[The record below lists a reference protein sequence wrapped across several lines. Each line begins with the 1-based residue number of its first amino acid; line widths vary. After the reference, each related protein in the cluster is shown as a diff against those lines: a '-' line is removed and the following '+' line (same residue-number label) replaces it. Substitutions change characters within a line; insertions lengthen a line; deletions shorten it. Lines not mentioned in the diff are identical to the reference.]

1 MFQENNTLK
10 SNLVETP
17 EIGKINSAEVN
28 LWLEKNQKRMREL
41 SVSQP
46 MNWIEGN
53 CMA

>member
-10 SNLVETP
+10 FNLAGTP
-17 EIGKINSAEVN
+17 EIEKINSKEVN
-28 LWLEKNQKRMREL
+28 MWLEKNQKRMREL

-46 MNWIEGN
+46 MNWVEGN